1 MVVVGKI
8 LNIREKNQ
16 KDSGRLETKTT
27 EMKKYFCSTV
37 YQIWASQVMLV
48 VKNPPANAGD
58 ARDAGS
64 VPGSGRP
71 LEKEMA
77 AHSSFLA

>member
-37 YQIWASQVMLV
+37 YQIWASQVLLV
-48 VKNPPANAGD
+48 VKNPPSGAED
-58 ARDAGS
+58 IRDVS
-64 VPGSGRP
+64 LIPG
-71 LEKEMA
+71 
-77 AHSSFLA
+77 